1 MRLQLDENNMLTGY
15 IVFSE
20 FEDDGILYEN
30 ELPDNFT
37 KEYYKYK
44 YENGKLI
51 KTNIITERE
60 KEKIRNLRKVECFSI
75 VNRGGAWYKLLT
87 AEMEEEFIKWY
98 KEWLDA
104 TDTGVIPKRPTWLD
118 AEGKIITD

>member
-1 MRLQLDENNMLTGY
+1 MRLQLDENNMVTGY

-20 FEDDGILYEN
+20 FEDDGILYDQAIPN
-30 ELPDNFT
+30 DFVH
-37 KEYYKYK
+37 EYYKFK
-44 YENGKLI
+44 YENGKLV
-51 KTNIITERE
+51 KTDIITERE
-60 KEKIRNLRKVECFSI
+60 KEAIRSLRKVQCFSI

-98 KEWLDA
+98 KDWLDA
-104 TDTGVIPKRPTWLD
+104 PGTGVIPKRPVWLD